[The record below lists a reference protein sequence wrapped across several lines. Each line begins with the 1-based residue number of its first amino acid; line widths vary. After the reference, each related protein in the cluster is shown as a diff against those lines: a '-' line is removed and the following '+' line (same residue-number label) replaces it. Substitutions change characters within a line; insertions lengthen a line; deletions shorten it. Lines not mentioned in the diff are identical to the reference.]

1 MMQPSQVQILSAG
14 TTMQL
19 SIVIRIIR
27 HLEQKQ
33 KHREKDH
40 RKEVHLRKQRNGKQS
55 KTVGDLQFLDND
67 F

>member
-19 SIVIRIIR
+19 SIVIRIIH

-33 KHREKDH
+33 KHGEKD
-40 RKEVHLRKQRNGKQS
+40 RSPKRSTSVKANKRETK
-55 KTVGDLQFLDND
+55 
-67 F
+67 